1 MFAML
6 QTIKLSPM
14 EEKPR
19 TVISNGVYFGLIT
32 GAAIIV
38 FSLIMFLLDLYMNKA
53 VNWIGYI
60 FLVAGMAWGTL
71 EFRKKYSNGFLTY
84 GKAFSSCFWI
94 GMIAGVLASVYL
106 FVFVQFIHPGFINE
120 LLEQARANMLTS
132 KPDMTEEQLEQ
143 ALSMSA
149 KFMSPVMMTIWGL
162 VAYAAI
168 SAVIGLILAIFL
180 KKEDPS
186 LKATV

>member
-1 MFAML
+1 
-6 QTIKLSPM
+6 M

-19 TVISNGVYFGLIT
+19 SVISNGIFYGLIT
-32 GAAIIV
+32 GAAIVV
-38 FSLIMFLLDLYMNKA
+38 FSLIMFLLDLYLNKA

-60 FLVAGMAWGTL
+60 FLIAGMIWGTL
-71 EFRKKYSNGFLTY
+71 EFRKKYANGFLTY

-94 GMIAGVLASVYL
+94 GLFAGIIASVYL
-106 FVFVQFIHPGFINE
+106 FVFIQFIHPGFINE
-120 LLEQARANMLTS
+120 LLDQARENMLAS
-132 KPDMTEEQLEQ
+132 RPDMTDEQMEQ

-149 KFMSPVMMTIWGL
+149 KFMSPVMMVVWGL
-162 VAYAAI
+162 AAYAAI

-186 LKATV
+186 LNTNM